1 MMWTEML
8 LLFVIGIF
16 GGFISGLVG
25 IGGAI
30 IIYPALLLI
39 PPLLGYPVMTAYV
52 ASGLTSAQVFFSTLS
67 GAFSAR
73 KKDAFSLQLVLYM
86 GGGMLIGSSL
96 GAIVAHL
103 INADFVTYVY
113 IGVAILALVLL
124 FFKVTPRHETPRF
137 HRLLLVLIGG
147 SVGIVSGIVGAG
159 GAFIITPILLAV
171 FKLPM
176 NTVVANS
183 IVIAFIS
190 SIGTFVT
197 KAFQG
202 YIPLNLACAIV
213 LGSIIFAPIGL
224 HVGRHIPSTVQK
236 GIISLL
242 IILAI
247 TQLIF

>member
-1 MMWTEML
+1 MWYEML

-39 PPLLGYPVMTAYV
+39 PPLLGYPVMTAYI

-67 GAFSAR
+67 GTFSAR
-73 KKDAFSLQLVLYM
+73 KKKEFLPQLVLYM
-86 GGGMLIGSSL
+86 GGGMFVGSIT
-96 GAIVAHL
+96 GAVIADWL
-103 INADFVTYVY
+103 NASFVTTVY
-113 IGVAILALVLL
+113 IFIAILALVLL
-124 FFKVTPRHETPRF
+124 FFKVTPRDETPHF
-137 HRLLLVLIGG
+137 NRLWLIMIGVIIG
-147 SVGIVSGIVGAG
+147 AVSGIVGAG
-159 GAFIITPILLAV
+159 GAFIITPILLAI

-183 IVIAFIS
+183 IAIAFIS
-190 SIGTFVT
+190 SVGAFVT
-197 KAFQG
+197 KAVQG
-202 YIPLNLACAIV
+202 YIPLDLACAII

-224 HVGRHIPSTVQK
+224 KVGRHIPSTVQK

-242 IILAI
+242 IVIAI